1 MKRLLVVFAATL
13 AIGASVQ
20 VHAADVG
27 VSISIG
33 QPGYY
38 GRIDIG
44 DYPRPQLLYSQPRM
58 VQRRVA
64 RAPIYLRVK
73 PGHARHWGR
82 YCGEYNACDQR
93 VYFVQDN
100 WYNHVYVPQYRERH
114 HDNRGDNKRGDRRDD
129 HSDNRGDDRRNGRDN
144 DHDDKRGKGHD
155 NGHH

>member
-58 VQRRVA
+58 VQRRAA

-73 PGHARHWGR
+73 PGHARHWSR

-93 VYFVQDN
+93 VYFVRDT
-100 WYNHVYVPQYRERH
+100 WYNHVYVPQYRERR
-114 HDNRGDNKRGDRRDD
+114 HDRHDDHGNNDRGGRRDDRRDD
-129 HSDNRGDDRRNGRDN
+129 HDN